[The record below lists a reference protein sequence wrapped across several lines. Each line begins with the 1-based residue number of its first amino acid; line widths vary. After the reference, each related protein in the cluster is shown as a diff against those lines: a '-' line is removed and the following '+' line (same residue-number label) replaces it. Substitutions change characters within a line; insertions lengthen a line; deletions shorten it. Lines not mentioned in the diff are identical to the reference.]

1 MNYETL
7 FQTVQGYCENEFP
20 NTQVATTGATVAD
33 LLTKTQ
39 IDTFI
44 EQAEQR
50 IFNTV
55 QIPAIRKNVVGNVS
69 PDNPY
74 LTLPPD
80 WLATFSIAS
89 VDPITGEYEYLLD
102 KDVNYIRQAFPF
114 PAVKG
119 RPTHYAQFDQDTF
132 LLGPTPDTNYVVELH
147 YFYYPQS
154 ITTAGNSWLGDHFD
168 SVLLYGALLEAY
180 TFMKGEKDVLDNYI
194 ARYNEAL
201 ALLKN
206 LGDGK
211 NRTDAYRTG
220 QVRVPVR

>member
-7 FQTVQGYCENEFP
+7 FQTIQAYCENDFP
-20 NTQVATTGATVAD
+20 NTQVATSGASTAD
-33 LLTKTQ
+33 FLTKDQ

-55 QIPAIRKNVVGNVS
+55 QIPAIRKNMTGTLTPANQ
-69 PDNPY
+69 Y
-74 LTLPPD
+74 LTLPAD
-80 WLATFSIAS
+80 WLATFSLAVI
-89 VDPITGEYEYLLD
+89 DPVTGEYEYLLD

-114 PAVKG
+114 PATSGK
-119 RPTHYAQFDQDTF
+119 PTHYAQFNQNT
-132 LLGPTPDTNYVVELH
+132 LILGPTPDLTYPVELH
-147 YFYYPQS
+147 FFYYPQS
-154 ITTAGNSWLGDHFD
+154 IVTAGTSWLGTNFD

-180 TFMKGEKDVLDNYI
+180 TFMKGEQDVLNNYT